1 MATAELLELAKAGK
15 FDDFEAR
22 ALELLEAGALRPAD
36 LLAAAD
42 ELERNGQVPRIS
54 TLVQMLLENQPDA
67 RSDPKTLKLACRALL
82 ATPDNAAARG
92 LVADLYQ
99 AQHGATPGFEL
110 ALQASGLAGGRPVRM
125 ALKLLELSLT
135 LQPGETLISRMDD
148 RVVEVSEVDRERGLF
163 TLRDSGATVTRPAPE
178 VVRDF
183 DRIAADDFRVI
194 RALRPDSLAD
204 LLTND
209 PERVIIGLIHAHGGH
224 IDAEQLK
231 AELVPD
237 YLPAGAWSKWWTS
250 ARNKLKKNPHVLIEG
265 RSPVILTYTA
275 EAQSLEE
282 ETWETF
288 ASKKFPTDW
297 LSIAEGYLREKAALK
312 ETPDVTLLERL
323 RAHLMQN
330 IETARATRPAEALET
345 ALVLAAL
352 QERGLPDD
360 GSSKAAALA
369 LLQKA
374 AAPERLLAALGQAT
388 LQERGLDWLQEA
400 RPADWGHAAI
410 RWLPTAPAGLLD
422 KLVSGAVAAGHAT
435 EVQQVIDAA
444 VGDAPR
450 FPEIICWLW
459 KGPRGVSGLT
469 LPTDDALFIDIVE
482 HLSSLGRSVTADPTV
497 VKNFR
502 HRMRATLALRNFA
515 RVQECLQ
522 RTSAAAAVTLR
533 RQLERL
539 EGMGQTTQ
547 AALVDML
554 RDVHPQLWAVK
565 PQRIEPWADATTV
578 WTTADGLRKR
588 TAERDDIVNVQMR
601 DNARRIGEAASHGD
615 LSENSEYKFALEE
628 RDLLRARLAKINEEL
643 SLARAL
649 EVHDVPES
657 KVGIGSR
664 VTLRRTDDR
673 SERVMTFLGPF
684 DTDVERGIFSYQAPF
699 AQKLMGRQA
708 GERVTVT
715 LDGRDV
721 ELEIVSAVNALQDA
735 PVPASHTQ
743 PQA

>member
-1 MATAELLELAKAGK
+1 MATAELLELAKTGK

-22 ALELLEAGALRPAD
+22 ALELLEAGTLRPAD
-36 LLAAAD
+36 LLIAAD
-42 ELERNGQVPRIS
+42 ELERNGQVQRIS

-67 RSDPKTLKLACRALL
+67 RRDPKTLKLACRALL
-82 ATPDNAAARG
+82 ATPDNMAARS
-92 LVADLYQ
+92 LVAELYK
-99 AQHGATPGFEL
+99 AQHGETPGFAL
-110 ALQASGLAGGRPVRM
+110 ALQASGLEGGRPVRM

-135 LQPGETLISRMDD
+135 LQPGDTLISRMDD

-163 TLRDSGATVTRPAPE
+163 TLRDAGATVTRPAPE

-194 RALRPDSLAD
+194 RALRSDSLTD
-204 LLTND
+204 LLAND

-224 IDAEQLK
+224 VDVEQLK

-237 YLPAGAWSKWWTS
+237 YLQAGAWSKWWTS
-250 ARNKLKKNPHVLIEG
+250 ARSKLKKNPHVLIEG

-288 ASKKFPTDW
+288 ASKKFPADW
-297 LSIAEGYLREKAALK
+297 LSVAEGYIREKGALK
-312 ETPDVTLLERL
+312 ETPDTRLLERL
-323 RAHLMQN
+323 RGHLMQN
-330 IETARATRPAEALET
+330 IEASRATRPAEALET

-360 GSSKAAALA
+360 GSSKAAALE
-369 LLQKA
+369 LLRKV
-374 AAPERLLAALGQAT
+374 AAPERLLAAIGQAA
-388 LQERGLDWLQEA
+388 LQERGVDWLQEA
-400 RPADWGHAAI
+400 RPEDWGHAAI
-410 RWLPTAPAGLLD
+410 RWLPTAPSGLLD
-422 KLVSGAVAAGHAT
+422 KLMSGAVAAGHTTDA
-435 EVQQVIDAA
+435 QQVIDAA

-450 FPEIICWLW
+450 YTEIICWLW
-459 KGPRGVSGLT
+459 KGPKGITGLT

-482 HLSSLGRSVTADPTV
+482 HLSSLGRSVTADPAV

-502 HRMRATLALRNFA
+502 HRMRTTLALRNFA
-515 RVQECLQ
+515 RVKECLQ

-547 AALVDML
+547 SALVDLL

-565 PQRIEPWADATTV
+565 QQRIEPWADTTTI
-578 WTTADGLRKR
+578 WTTIDGLRKR

-643 SLARAL
+643 SLARTL
-649 EVHDVPES
+649 ESHDVPEG

-664 VTLRRTDDR
+664 VTLRRLDDR
-673 SERVMTFLGPF
+673 SEQVMTFFGPF
-684 DTDVERGIFSYQAPF
+684 DTDVDRGIFSYQAPF

-721 ELEIVSAVNALQDA
+721 DLEIVATTNALPGA
-735 PVPASHTQ
+735 PVMTNEAQ
-743 PQA
+743 RQV